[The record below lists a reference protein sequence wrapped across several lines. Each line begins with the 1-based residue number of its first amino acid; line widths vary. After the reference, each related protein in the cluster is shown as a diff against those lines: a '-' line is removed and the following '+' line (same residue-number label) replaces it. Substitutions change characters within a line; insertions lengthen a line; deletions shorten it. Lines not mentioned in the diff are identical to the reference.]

1 MDTQDDIRRER
12 RTWSGVVACLLLFVA
27 ACTSS
32 DEPEAVDDTDTSEPT
47 TDIVAES
54 PRPASRTSGS
64 MALS

>member
-32 DEPEAVDDTDTSEPT
+32 DEPEAVDDTDTS
-47 TDIVAES
+47 
-54 PRPASRTSGS
+54 
-64 MALS
+64 